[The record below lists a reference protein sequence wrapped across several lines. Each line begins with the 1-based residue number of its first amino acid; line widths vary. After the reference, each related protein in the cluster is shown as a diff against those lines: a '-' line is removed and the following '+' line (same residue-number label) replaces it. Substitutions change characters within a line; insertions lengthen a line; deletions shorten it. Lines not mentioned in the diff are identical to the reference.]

1 MTEMGDNMKSRKI
14 ILTLIMSMVVVLSY
28 SAMAVPSDPEWFW
41 GTVTAG
47 GDVVTEGA
55 IITATIGGEERG
67 TIVVSPSGTYG
78 DRGGDKLTVTG
89 CVSGDTCYSESQTIT
104 FTLTS
109 NDCSTS
115 NTLTDTF
122 NAGIITNLNLAFS
135 GSCGG
140 GASGGPTGGGTGGSG
155 GSGGGGGG
163 AAAEE
168 TEVSDSSVVSSLKK
182 TIPSDWTNVKYV
194 VIGSTQT
201 STSSSTP
208 SQIDLANSFA
218 TQTQSQAA
226 ITALKEG
233 IMTGKITPVSVKRS
247 LDAYRAKNLDLGTS
261 LYRSIIT
268 LVAET
273 PTDIETGVLIEV
285 IPPDMATSLDEL
297 TFLGVQPTI
306 LQDGSDGGAIIVQW
320 DLGKM
325 SAGSQKT
332 FQYVVHKRL
341 SVLNSVSVAGGSK
354 LAPIEETTTT
364 TTTTQPVEEV
374 VKPKIGFGIILFL
387 GIIVLGLIAYFAYI
401 KLQKR

>member
-1 MTEMGDNMKSRKI
+1 MKNRII

-28 SAMAVPSDPEWFW
+28 SAIAIPSDPEWFW

-47 GDVVTEGA
+47 GDAVTEGA
-55 IITATIGGEERG
+55 ILTASIAGEGRG

-78 DRGGDKLTVTG
+78 RASGAKLTVTG
-89 CVSGDTCYSESQTIT
+89 CVSGDSCYSETQTIT
-104 FTLTS
+104 FTFSS
-109 NDCSTS
+109 NDCIAS

-122 NAGIITNLNLAFS
+122 NSGKITNLNLAFS

-140 GASGGPTGGGTGGSG
+140 GSSGGSGSTGNG

-182 TIPSDWTNVKYV
+182 TIPSDWTNVKYI

-208 SQIDLANSFA
+208 SQLDLANSFA
-218 TQTQSQAA
+218 TQTKSQAA

-247 LDAYRAKNLDLGTS
+247 LDVYRVKNLDLGTS

-268 LVAET
+268 LVAEA
-273 PTDIETGVLIEV
+273 PSDIETGVLIEV
-285 IPPDMATSLDEL
+285 IPPDMATSLDEI

-354 LAPIEETTTT
+354 LAPTAETTTT
-364 TTTTQPVEEV
+364 TLTTQPVEEV